1 MWWSLESHNG
11 IFNPEALDSLLP
23 NFSQRM
29 AKRIEISERKR
40 KTCLLVD
47 KMPCGESGCNCVI
60 NDDYLDIT

>member
-1 MWWSLESHNG
+1 
-11 IFNPEALDSLLP
+11 
-23 NFSQRM
+23 M

-40 KTCLLVD
+40 KTFLLVD